1 MMLPAPDFRDANILT
16 RTTLQVDESLST
28 LSVAQLVHALQRV
41 PGVLLAEIAA
51 GGARAIV
58 AHDAA
63 VPGASLLAAAEGT
76 GVHAKIVADTR
87 APAPSADR
95 VSPLSD
101 APMQRVLA
109 IAAALFLG
117 LALGDALIPHLA
129 GNRLVLPILLSCVW
143 AFVIGRA
150 VFKPKPKR

>member
-1 MMLPAPDFRDANILT
+1 MMLPAPGFRDANLLT
-16 RTTLQVDESLST
+16 RTTLEVDESLST
-28 LSVAQLVHALQRV
+28 LSVAQLVRALQRV

-51 GGARAIV
+51 GSACAIV

-63 VPGASLLAAAEGT
+63 VPGASLLAAAEGA

-95 VSPLSD
+95 ISPLAD
-101 APMQRVLA
+101 APTQRVA
-109 IAAALFLG
+109 TIAAALFLG
-117 LALGDALIPHLA
+117 LVLGDALVPHLA
-129 GNRLVLPILLSCVW
+129 DNRLLLPITLSCVW

-150 VFKPKPKR
+150 VFKSKPK